1 MKNQIDGNNRITNML
16 RTENCSLKPTRVFD
30 GYFYLLKWS
39 QQQQQQIYKKK
50 NAEIK
55 ERVRERERRKRKNEI
70 FRH

>member
-55 ERVRERERRKRKNEI
+55 ERVKERERRKRKNEI